1 MSHIVTHVYS
11 REQEN
16 GPRKNLR
23 QPRVGRVASDAEG
36 AAAEG
41 RVLAGD
47 LGPKPRG
54 EWLKLVDRV
63 EEALVGQ
70 GDWVDGADE
79 QVLEI
84 VEKVRA
90 ARQRKPRKAIAKA
103 REEAGEEASDVVA
116 VHTDRVMMEE
126 PHPHGG

>member
-1 MSHIVTHVYS
+1 MYIRESKKTVRGKTYVNHVLVES
-11 REQEN
+11 VLTPK
-16 GPRKNLR
+16 GPRQKAVCSL
-23 QPRVGRVASDAEG
+23 
-36 AAAEG
+36 
-41 RVLAGD
+41 GD

-90 ARQRKPRKAIAKA
+90 ARQRKPRKAIAKG
-103 REEAGEEASDVVA
+103 REEAGKEASDVVA